1 MSMQIVFPGGKKVS
15 ALYRGFTIETDQSVQ
30 SGGDGSAPE
39 PFDLLL
45 ASIGTCA
52 GLYVLKFFETR
63 NIPVG
68 DTRLIVR
75 PEKSSETGLVGKIEI
90 EIQLPPEFP
99 ERYTGAIKRAAEL
112 CTVKKHLNNPPVF
125 EVLVTSEAPVPV

>member
-1 MSMQIVFPGGKKVS
+1 MQIVFPGGKKVS
-15 ALYRGFTIETDQSVQ
+15 ALYRGFTIETDQSIQ

-39 PFDLLL
+39 PFDLFL

-52 GLYVLKFFETR
+52 GLYVLKFCETR

-90 EIQLPPEFP
+90 DIQLPSEFP
-99 ERYTGAIKRAAEL
+99 ERYIDAIKRAAEL
-112 CTVKKHLNNPPVF
+112 CTVKKHLNNPPEFVI
-125 EVLVTSEAPVPV
+125 LVTSEAPVPV

>member
-39 PFDLLL
+39 PFDLFL

-52 GLYVLKFFETR
+52 GLYVLKFCETR

>member
-1 MSMQIVFPGGKKVS
+1 MSMQI
-15 ALYRGFTIETDQSVQ
+15 GFTIETDQSIQ

-39 PFDLLL
+39 PFDLFL

-52 GLYVLKFFETR
+52 GLYVLKFCETR

-90 EIQLPPEFP
+90 DIQLPSEFP
-99 ERYTGAIKRAAEL
+99 ERYIDAIKRAAEL
-112 CTVKKHLNNPPVF
+112 CTVKKHLNNPPEFVI
-125 EVLVTSEAPVPV
+125 LVTSEAPAPV

>member
-15 ALYRGFTIETDQSVQ
+15 ALYRGFTIETDQSIQ

-39 PFDLLL
+39 PFDLFL

-52 GLYVLKFFETR
+52 GLYVLKFCETR

-90 EIQLPPEFP
+90 DIQLPSEFP
-99 ERYTGAIKRAAEL
+99 ERYIDAIKRAAEL
-112 CTVKKHLNNPPVF
+112 CTVKKHLNNPPEFVI
-125 EVLVTSEAPVPV
+125 LVTSEAPVPV